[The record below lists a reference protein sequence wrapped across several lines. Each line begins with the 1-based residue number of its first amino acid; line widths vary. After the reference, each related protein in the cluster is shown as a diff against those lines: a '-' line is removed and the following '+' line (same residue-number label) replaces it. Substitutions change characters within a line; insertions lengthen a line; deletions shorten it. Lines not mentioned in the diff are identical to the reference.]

1 MGIIATPQYTS
12 WEPLIRD
19 ILGCTKCMLHLSRR
33 NAVPGS
39 GRVDSEIL
47 FIGEA
52 PGATED
58 EMGLPFVGAAG
69 KLLDSVLEEVG
80 IKRDE
85 IYITNVVKCRP
96 PNNRQPERDEIDACS
111 HYLESQILLIKPKII
126 VTLGSIAG
134 EWVSK
139 RMNIKWLGVT
149 RMRGNIYR
157 GRILGLEVIFI
168 PTYHPAAILRNRGNL
183 EDLKKD
189 LRTAVE
195 ELSKLREKGEKGE
208 TGSRRIKTLMDYIAR
223 RDQREEY

>member
-1 MGIIATPQYTS
+1 MGIIDTPHYTS
-12 WEPLIRD
+12 WEPLIED
-19 ILGCTKCMLHLSRR
+19 ILRCTKCRLHLSRR

-39 GRVDSEIL
+39 GRRDAEIL
-47 FIGEA
+47 LIGEA

-58 EMGLPFVGAAG
+58 DMGLPFVGAAG

-111 HYLESQILLIKPKII
+111 LYLESQILLIKPKII
-126 VTLGSIAG
+126 VTLGAIAG
-134 EWVSK
+134 EWVSR

-157 GRILGLEVIFI
+157 GRMLGLEVIFI

-183 EDLKKD
+183 EDLKRD

-195 ELSKLREKGEKGE
+195 ELLKLRKKGVETE
-208 TGSRRIKTLMDYIAR
+208 TGSRRAKTLMDYIAR
-223 RDQREEY
+223 RDQKEEY